1 VGIFCLDS
9 YVGLGPERASNNRN
23 RTAPFAIKQSKPA

>member
-23 RTAPFAIKQSKPA
+23 RTAIKQSKPA